1 MIEPTMSQ
9 LELFSDMTAGEAAR
23 DNDVRCN
30 ERGVAMVIM
39 LLILSLTTALGV
51 GMYVSANSD
60 LMINGFY
67 RNFHGSFYG
76 ADSGLNVARAQLLN
90 RVVSAVPTTFAVP
103 PIANPATVATN
114 AASYLTTNYGN
125 FVALNAGQAAN
136 SWREQFKISNVTF
149 ALAPGSPTVTTRD
162 GSGNPTGYNYIYN
175 YSLTSMGAAQGTEQA
190 SVSESGSLIL
200 NIAAQ
205 ATANRQSFAS
215 FGTFVDNYPPCL
227 GWLVPG
233 TMTGPMFTN
242 GAWQFTT
249 GSYIFTDGVGQ
260 ANANADFWFG
270 ANCIQSPTSS
280 YRYRGQTIAPTFQ
293 AGLNL
298 GQPTVPLPT
307 NDFSQKRAVLDGLG
321 TNTTNP
327 TNAELNAG
335 LKNIS
340 GTAYPSAG
348 AASGVYVAYN
358 NSTGPNVM
366 TGGGLYVEGNAQVT
380 LSPSGASAQVF
391 SITQGATT
399 TTVTV
404 DRLATPPLSWNCPA
418 GTTGTTVIASGAT
431 TTNVCSV
438 PMNNTNSQAATMLY
452 VNGTVSLRG
461 PAAGQAAVQDGAQI
475 TMTARNDLTVTGDV
489 LYKTEPVTT
498 TQNQVVPGTSPPCC
512 AGSPVATLIPGHDNN
527 QVLGLFSLTGNFNLN
542 TTQTNIQV
550 DAAVATISQGGT
562 GGIRNIG
569 SAINTYTHMGS
580 QTQNSIYNAAIT
592 TENIYFDRRFTNRP
606 GFAPPW
612 FPSTTITTGGAL
624 ATNITSTIQRVQWIN
639 KTTLQ

>member
-1 MIEPTMSQ
+1 MIEGSMNQ
-9 LELFSDMTAGEAAR
+9 LDQFSDMSAGGAAR
-23 DNDVRCN
+23 NNVRGN
-30 ERGVAMVIM
+30 ERGVALVFM
-39 LLILSLTTALGV
+39 LLLLSLTTALGL

-90 RVVSAVPTTFAVP
+90 RVVSAVPMTFAVP
-103 PIANPATVATN
+103 PIASPATVATN

-270 ANCIQSPTSS
+270 ARCIQSPTSS
-280 YRYRGQTIAPTFQ
+280 YKKGSQTIKPTFQ
-293 AGLNL
+293 GGFNL
-298 GQPTVPLPT
+298 GQPTVALP
-307 NDFSQKRAVLDGLG
+307 
-321 TNTTNP
+321 
-327 TNAELNAG
+327 
-335 LKNIS
+335 
-340 GTAYPSAG
+340 
-348 AASGVYVAYN
+348 
-358 NSTGPNVM
+358 PN
-366 TGGGLYVEGNAQVT
+366 
-380 LSPSGASAQVF
+380 
-391 SITQGATT
+391 
-399 TTVTV
+399 
-404 DRLATPPLSWNCPA
+404 
-418 GTTGTTVIASGAT
+418 
-431 TTNVCSV
+431 
-438 PMNNTNSQAATMLY
+438 
-452 VNGTVSLRG
+452 
-461 PAAGQAAVQDGAQI
+461 
-475 TMTARNDLTVTGDV
+475 
-489 LYKTEPVTT
+489 
-498 TQNQVVPGTSPPCC
+498 
-512 AGSPVATLIPGHDNN
+512 
-527 QVLGLFSLTGNFNLN
+527 
-542 TTQTNIQV
+542 
-550 DAAVATISQGGT
+550 
-562 GGIRNIG
+562 
-569 SAINTYTHMGS
+569 
-580 QTQNSIYNAAIT
+580 
-592 TENIYFDRRFTNRP
+592 
-606 GFAPPW
+606 
-612 FPSTTITTGGAL
+612 
-624 ATNITSTIQRVQWIN
+624 
-639 KTTLQ
+639 